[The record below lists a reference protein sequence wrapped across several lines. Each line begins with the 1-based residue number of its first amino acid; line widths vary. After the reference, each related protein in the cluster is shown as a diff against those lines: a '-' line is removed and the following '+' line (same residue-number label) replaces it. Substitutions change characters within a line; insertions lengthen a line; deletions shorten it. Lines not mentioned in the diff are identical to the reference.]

1 MKSIKKVALIAF
13 EYTYNESSEVR
24 HFECPRKVLDAVHEM
39 LAAIFYNLIPQVLL
53 VVLRAHSLL
62 WLHSSCECNYGA
74 FVQLLTLRWLITFLW
89 IQLRRVDLNIPFV
102 DDYIIGKVDSEEVC
116 LI

>member
-1 MKSIKKVALIAF
+1 MW
-13 EYTYNESSEVR
+13 
-24 HFECPRKVLDAVHEM
+24 HFKFPREFLDAVHDM
-39 LAAIFYNLIPQVLL
+39 LAAILDNLLPQLLL

-62 WLHSSCECNYGA
+62 WLHSSFECNYGA
-74 FVQLLTLRWLITFLW
+74 FVQLLTLRWLITFFW